1 MTTLRKVCIKKGAR
15 KLTPNKYKLE
25 IKKSQEKSWL
35 FLRKNPHSIHAQ
47 FGISS
52 PSVFPFRFSLPFSP
66 SVFPF
71 RFLLLFLLRFPFFFP
86 LFFISYSPPFTSSSA
101 HLYFVA
107 FVHYYSPI
115 FLHCSQIY
123 FLIFWTLYTSYNYS
137 KYYQLIILN
146 IAEVKSLFPL

>member
-1 MTTLRKVCIKKGAR
+1 MTTLRKACIKKGAR

-35 FLRKNPHSIHAQ
+35 FLSLFLRKNPHSIHAQ

-52 PSVFPFRFSLPFSP
+52 PSVFSSSFSFASLS
-66 SVFPF
+66 
-71 RFLLLFLLRFPFFFP
+71 FFP
-86 LFFISYSPPFTSSSA
+86 YFLYPIRPLSTSSSA
-101 HLYFVA
+101 HLNFVA
-107 FVHYYSPI
+107 FVHYCSSI
-115 FLHCSQIY
+115 FLHYSQIY

-146 IAEVKSLFPL
+146 IIDID